1 MQGILFNFS
10 FHVFTIEWKVVVAI
24 PSNEFSEPTLLT
36 NVIELYDMLIVIPVI
51 KLQSPEMYLRGRVCM
66 VKYSD
71 CTYRVVKNRNE
82 NDFRVLN
89 THLHK
94 YLERLKA
101 V

>member
-51 KLQSPEMYLRGRVCM
+51 KLQSPEMYICAVEF
-66 VKYSD
+66 VWSS
-71 CTYRVVKNRNE
+71 TVTAPI
-82 NDFRVLN
+82 VLLK
-89 THLHK
+89 TEMK
-94 YLERLKA
+94 MILEF
-101 V
+101 